1 MRRALLT
8 AALALL
14 LPAAAAAE
22 PYVAIR
28 GAPAP
33 GPDVY
38 DRVFVEKFGPASA
51 KTVLVLVPGFG
62 GGAGSF
68 ALVAPELVKR
78 VPGLQVWAYDR
89 REQAL
94 EDHTGFT
101 AAEPQAALDYY
112 FASKPVGGK
121 TFRPPVVAKDFPFAR
136 RWGLALALED
146 LRRVVQT
153 ARAGGARTVVLGGHS
168 FGAATAAAY
177 AAWDF
182 GGKPGYRDLAGLV
195 LIDGGQLGAF
205 EGLTLA
211 EAKARLA
218 KLVSGSPFEDQ
229 LGLGVPWIYGVFG
242 QAGAQF
248 AISDP
253 TGVSVLQKNPLVPS
267 SLSAPVPVTNQAFL
281 GFAAQRTGISVGS
294 LADAG
299 DPRPWRDDGIARVA
313 DVARTLARESADCF
327 EWYFPARLTID
338 LLGAQSLARVPV
350 TDLLGLR
357 VWHRA
362 KVDVPLYAYE
372 TGAFKG
378 RVLKGARRY
387 LDASRIPR
395 DRSVLAADRKT
406 LHVDPL
412 FAAPERNRFLQT
424 LVPFLKRTI
433 DRSARRSR

>member
-22 PYVAIR
+22 PYVAIA

-62 GGAGSF
+62 GGAGGF

-94 EDHTGFT
+94 EDHAGFT

-112 FASKPVGGK
+112 LASKPVGGK
-121 TFRPPVVAKDFPFAR
+121 TFRPPVVGTDFPFAR
-136 RWGLALALED
+136 QWGLALALED
-146 LRRVVQT
+146 LRRVVLA
-153 ARAGGARTVVLGGHS
+153 ARVGGARRVILGGHS
-168 FGAATAAAY
+168 FGASTAAAY

-182 GGKPGYRDLAGLV
+182 GGRPGYSDLAGLV

-211 EAKARLA
+211 GTKARLA
-218 KLVSGSPFEDQ
+218 KLASGSPFEDQ
-229 LGLGVPWIYGVFG
+229 LGLGVPWIYGVLG
-242 QAGAQF
+242 EAGAQF
-248 AISDP
+248 AVADP
-253 TGVSVLQKNPLVPS
+253 AGVSVLQRSPLVPS

-281 GFAAQRTGISVGS
+281 GFAALRTGITVGS

-299 DPRPWRDDGIARVA
+299 DPRPWRDDGLAPIA
-313 DVARTLARESADCF
+313 DVARTLARDPADVF

-338 LLGAQSLARVPV
+338 LLGASSLARDPV
-350 TDLLGLR
+350 TELLGLR

-362 KVDVPLYAYE
+362 EVDVPLYAFE

-387 LDASRIPR
+387 LDSSRIPR
-395 DRSVLAADRKT
+395 ERSVLATDEKM
-406 LHVDPL
+406 LHDDPL
-412 FAAPERNRFLQT
+412 FAAPARNRFLQT
-424 LVPFLKRTI
+424 VVPFLKRI
-433 DRSARRSR
+433 G